1 MNLEAEFE
9 KYWQNR
15 PDRGWHSQ
23 FEDKYDAARAAFMAG
38 FRLGLVVPSIDVP
51 PTPPGENH
59 GLS

>member
-1 MNLEAEFE
+1 MNLEVEFD

-38 FRLGLVVPSIDVP
+38 FRLAQGLVVPSPVVP
-51 PTPPGENH
+51 PTPTGE
-59 GLS
+59 